1 MGWAYEYS
9 VHRGFRSLGD
19 EITAGCEPPPA
30 WVLELNSGPLK
41 QYALI
46 SPVLWL
52 GFWSVYMLSK
62 QEISLGQVPSPY
74 VTH

>member
-1 MGWAYEYS
+1 MNTVSTEALDPLEMKLQLVVS
-9 VHRGFRSLGD
+9 
-19 EITAGCEPPPA
+19 PPPA
-30 WVLELNSGPLK
+30 WVLGLNSGPLK

-62 QEISLGQVPSPY
+62 QEIGLGQVPSPY